1 MFRFPTKTLGV
12 AALSLLALTAAP
24 AQAATIYQSISDLSA
39 FPAQYGWCSTCD
51 GSFAVY
57 DGFSL
62 SAGASINQID
72 FNVLSTY
79 NFPSPVTIQIFKANA
94 GQAGSEIFGQTY
106 APTSFT
112 TGISPFLNVVDH
124 GTNYTS
130 TVSVD
135 LAGLVSQG
143 TNYFIDGSLGK
154 LDSRGLS
161 LDAGDYYIEFYNPTA
176 LGIPGYDSTTDTTY
190 YQSALPS
197 DTAIRSYITGQTAG
211 FALYGTN
218 DISAVPLPTTLP
230 LFGSGLIGLV
240 AMARR
245 RKA

>member
-161 LDAGDYYIEFYNPTA
+161 LDAITSNSITRPHWAFRVTIQRRIQPITSQLFPVTRPSAPTSQDKRLA
-176 LGIPGYDSTTDTTY
+176 LRCMAQTTF
-190 YQSALPS
+190 PPC
-197 DTAIRSYITGQTAG
+197 
-211 FALYGTN
+211 LY
-218 DISAVPLPTTLP
+218 PLPCP
-230 LFGSGLIGLV
+230 CSAAV
-240 AMARR
+240 
-245 RKA
+245 